1 MPIEMKKAKIKK
13 NKPVYLGMSKLYIT
27 KTLMYEFRYDY
38 IKPKQQDKAKL
49 CYMDTDS
56 FAIHI
61 KTKYFYKDIV
71 NNVEKWFDSSNHD
84 EDYKKPHLIGKKKK

>member
-1 MPIEMKKAKIKK
+1 
-13 NKPVYLGMSKLYIT
+13 
-27 KTLMYEFRYDY
+27 
-38 IKPKQQDKAKL
+38 
-49 CYMDTDS
+49 MDTDS

-84 EDYKKPHLIGKKKK
+84 EDYKRPHLIGKKKK